1 MDDDEIKYKDCIVMK
16 ANGYFDAPQ
25 LYHDLRTIDM
35 LEIIGLGNHPRLA
48 IDESYNLS
56 EEAWTIL
63 DNDHNMIGSFGIAR
77 SGVEGMGVPWLLGTH
92 RMHLI
97 KRSFIKYSKE
107 WLNRL
112 FNDSYNVL
120 TNYVMIENELSIR
133 WLKWLGA
140 VFNESNI
147 EGYQQFSFYKS

>member
-56 EEAWTIL
+56 
-63 DNDHNMIGSFGIAR
+63 D
-77 SGVEGMGVPWLLGTH
+77 
-92 RMHLI
+92 
-97 KRSFIKYSKE
+97 
-107 WLNRL
+107 
-112 FNDSYNVL
+112 
-120 TNYVMIENELSIR
+120 
-133 WLKWLGA
+133 
-140 VFNESNI
+140 
-147 EGYQQFSFYKS
+147 